1 MLESKRLPYETSVSN
16 PPFVKYYDQLDAYS
30 RRFYYEFS
38 IAYNRSFG
46 DHNVSALALVNR
58 QIFDSKDG
66 GDIRFPNY
74 NEDWVGRATYNW
86 RERYLA
92 EMNISYTGSEKFARG
107 HRFGLFPSFSL
118 GWRLSEESFI

>member
-16 PPFVKYYDQLDAYS
+16 PAFVKYYDQLDAYS

-86 RERYLA
+86 FGEVRTWT
-92 EMNISYTGSEKFARG
+92 SV
-107 HRFGLFPSFSL
+107 RFVPFFLI
-118 GWRLSEESFI
+118 RMAVI

>member
-1 MLESKRLPYETSVSN
+1 M
-16 PPFVKYYDQLDAYS
+16 
-30 RRFYYEFS
+30 
-38 IAYNRSFG
+38 
-46 DHNVSALALVNR
+46 VNR

-118 GWRLSEESFI
+118 GWRLSEESFIKKHLGDVLTNAKIRYSWGK